1 MLSGVLRPLKQ
12 VLPGR
17 RAGNKNSTTSAM
29 AVDSVALMVSSGLNA
44 VLGVVY
50 WMAVTNLYSVE
61 QVGRATTL
69 INAGIV
75 FSSASI
81 LAFGQMLERFL
92 PVAGERRPRIVL
104 SATAIVTALS
114 LLLSGSFVLF
124 WPTDALL
131 VTPGERLA
139 YPVCVAVL
147 TVFALYDSVLVGVHL
162 GRFAAVK
169 NVIHA
174 VVKLITVVVAGLWLA
189 DGSAQAIIASWI
201 MPAAVLIVL
210 TQMWLYLR
218 SRARAA
224 GSVPDALPPRRDL
237 VVYFLSTTGWIVG
250 QVLPGLFIPLLVE
263 RLLGLAAAAYFNIA
277 WIVVA
282 ASIMLMSVVSGPFVA
297 SASRPDADLAAETRS
312 FRKIVLYVSGFRL
325 LAVSVAGPIALL
337 FYGWDYAAE
346 GTPLLVLMGIAHAM
360 AGPALIYGAL
370 SKVYR
375 CLYYPMTVQ
384 LIGAVVLVGLVWWW
398 LPSYGIVAVGWAFI
412 VHDVGVLLAAAVPL
426 RNLYRRAMAGD
437 RGVYR
442 DGIHGSSDRGSGAPS
457 AENEAQA

>member
-1 MLSGVLRPLKQ
+1 MVIYMLSGVFRPLKQ
-12 VLPGR
+12 ILLGR
-17 RAGNKNSTTSAM
+17 RAGNNDSKANAM
-29 AVDSVALMVSSGLNA
+29 AVDSVALMISSGLNA

-92 PVAGERRPRIVL
+92 PVAGECRLRIVFGT
-104 SATAIVTALS
+104 SVIVTALS
-114 LLLSGSFVLF
+114 LLLSSGFVLL

-131 VTPGERLA
+131 VNSWERIA
-139 YPVCVAVL
+139 YPICVAIL
-147 TVFALYDSVLVGVHL
+147 TLFALYDSVLVGVHL
-162 GRFAAVK
+162 GRFAALK

-174 VVKLITVVVAGLWLA
+174 VVKLIAVTAAGIWMVQKYA
-189 DGSAQAIIASWI
+189 PVIIATWI
-201 MPAAVLIVL
+201 VPAALLIIA
-210 TQMWLYLR
+210 TQWLLYLR
-218 SRARAA
+218 NQARAV
-224 GSVPDALPPRRDL
+224 GTVPDAMPPRRDL
-237 VVYFLSTTGWIVG
+237 VVYFLSTAGWIVG

-263 RLLGLAAAAYFNIA
+263 RSLGLEAAAYFNIA

-312 FRKIVLYVSGFRL
+312 FTKIVIYVSLFRL

-346 GTPLLVLMGIAHAM
+346 GTPLLIFMGIAHAM

-370 SKVYR
+370 CKVYR
-375 CLYYPMTVQ
+375 SLYYPMTVQ
-384 LIGAVVLVGLVWWW
+384 LIGAVVLVFLVWWW
-398 LPSYGIVAVGWAFI
+398 LPTHGIVSVGWAFI
-412 VHDVGVLLAAAVPL
+412 VHDVGVLAAAAVPL
-426 RNLYRRAMAGD
+426 RNLYRRALAGD
-437 RGVYR
+437 RGE
-442 DGIHGSSDRGSGAPS
+442 I
-457 AENEAQA
+457 QA

>member
-1 MLSGVLRPLKQ
+1 MRWLKFKPSQAMVIYMLSGVLRPLKQ

-17 RAGNKNSTTSAM
+17 SAGNKDSKANAM
-29 AVDSVALMVSSGLNA
+29 AVDSVALMISSGLNA

-92 PVAGERRPRIVL
+92 PVAGERRLQIVL
-104 SATAIVTALS
+104 GASSIVTALS
-114 LLLSGSFVLF
+114 LLLSGGFVLL

-131 VTPGERLA
+131 VSPWERIA
-139 YPVCVAVL
+139 YPICVAIL

-162 GRFAAVK
+162 GRFAALK

-174 VVKLITVVVAGLWLA
+174 VVKLAAVVVAGIWMVQK
-189 DGSAQAIIASWI
+189 SAPVIIASWI
-201 MPAAVLIVL
+201 VPAALLIVV
-210 TQMWLYLR
+210 TQVLLYLR
-218 SRARAA
+218 NQARAA
-224 GSVPDALPPRRDL
+224 GTVPDALPSRRDL
-237 VVYFLSTTGWIVG
+237 VVYFLSTAGWIVG

-263 RLLGLAAAAYFNIA
+263 RSLGLEAAAYFNIA

-297 SASRPDADLAAETRS
+297 SASRPNADLAAETRS
-312 FRKIVLYVSGFRL
+312 FTKIVVYVSVFRL

-337 FYGWDYAAE
+337 FYGRDYAAE
-346 GTPLLVLMGIAHAM
+346 GTPLLIFMGIAHAM

-375 CLYYPMTVQ
+375 SLYYPMTVQ
-384 LIGAVVLVGLVWWW
+384 LIGAVILVLLVWWW
-398 LPSYGIVAVGWAFI
+398 LPTHGIVSVGWAFI

-426 RNLYRRAMAGD
+426 KNLYHRAMAGD
-437 RGVYR
+437 RGEMQ
-442 DGIHGSSDRGSGAPS
+442 S
-457 AENEAQA
+457 